1 MPTLPSKRLGVV
13 GTMVWDTIFYRDV
26 REHPAHEWGGI
37 CYGLS
42 ALEASLP
49 PEWEIVPLLKV
60 GSDLAEEALRFLHSL
75 PRVRV
80 GAGVV
85 IVPAPNNRVEIHY
98 EGEARRTERLEGGV
112 PPWAW
117 VELAPLVRECDAV
130 YVNFISGFEMG
141 LDTARALRAGYDGP
155 TYGDLHS
162 LFLGVG
168 GHGIRVPQ
176 MLPSWGDWLRC
187 FDAVQ
192 MNEQEFELL
201 GRATGDPWELASNVV
216 GPELK
221 LITVTLGER
230 GVAYVAGAGFDAD
243 PETWSETRRRV
254 ATPGTARSGMV
265 PVEGGRVSGDP
276 TGCGDV
282 WGATFLARL
291 IGGDALEV
299 ALARANQ
306 MAAKNVEHRGAEGL
320 HRHLVG
326 RLSTE
331 GGVQ

>member
-1 MPTLPSKRLGVV
+1 MATRRPKRLGVV
-13 GTMVWDTIFYRDV
+13 GTMVWDTILHRDA
-26 REHPAHEWGGI
+26 REQPIYEWGGI

-49 PEWEIVPLLKV
+49 PDWEIVPILKI

-80 GAGVV
+80 TGGVV
-85 IVPAPNNRVEIHY
+85 TVPEPNNRVEIRY
-98 EGEARRTERLEGGV
+98 EGDARRTEKLQGGV

-141 LDTARALRAGYDGP
+141 LDTARALRAGYEGP

-168 GHGIRVPQ
+168 AQGLRVPQ
-176 MLPSWGDWLRC
+176 TLPSWGDWLRC

-192 MNEQEFELL
+192 MNEEEFELL
-201 GRATGDPWELASNVV
+201 GRSTGDPWTLAANAV

-221 LITVTLGER
+221 LITVTLGDR
-230 GVAYVAGAGFDAD
+230 GAAYVAGAGFDAD
-243 PETWSETRRRV
+243 PSTWPVTRRRV
-254 ATPGTARSGMV
+254 ATPGTARSGITQ
-265 PVEGGRVSGDP
+265 VEGGAVLGDP

-291 IGGDALEV
+291 VGGDALEV

-331 GGVQ
+331 GRTR

>member
-1 MPTLPSKRLGVV
+1 
-13 GTMVWDTIFYRDV
+13 MVWDTILHRDA
-26 REHPAHEWGGI
+26 REQPAQEWGGI
-37 CYGLS
+37 CYGLC

-49 PEWEIVPLLKV
+49 SEWEIVPILKV
-60 GSDLAEEALRFLHSL
+60 GSDLVEEALRFLHSL
-75 PRVRV
+75 PRVIV
-80 GAGVV
+80 GGGVMTV
-85 IVPAPNNRVEIHY
+85 SAPNNRVEIRY
-98 EGEARRTERLEGGV
+98 QDGARRTEKLEGGV

-130 YVNFISGFEMG
+130 YVNFISGFEME
-141 LDTARALRAGYDGP
+141 LDTARALRAGYAGP

-168 GHGIRVPQ
+168 AQGVRIPQ
-176 MLPSWGDWLRC
+176 ELPSWGDWLRC

-192 MNEQEFELL
+192 MNEEEFELL
-201 GRATGDPWELASNVV
+201 GGSTGDPWHLAANVV

-221 LITVTLGER
+221 LITITLGER
-230 GVAYVAGAGFDAD
+230 GAAYVAGAGFDTD
-243 PETWSETRRRV
+243 PTTWPEIRHRV
-254 ATPGTARSGMV
+254 ATPGTARSGHV
-265 PVEGGRVSGDP
+265 PLAGGPVDGDP

-299 ALARANQ
+299 ALAGANQ

-331 GGVQ
+331 GGAR